1 MEEIPQITFTR
12 QAMLSAWLKQEG
24 ITQAS
29 IAQALEISEQSVS
42 RWIRAQSLSS
52 WRHSQLVSFGIPA
65 DLLPPVV
72 DKAPGPKRTNSPV
85 QRERFQA

>member
-1 MEEIPQITFTR
+1 MEEISQIVFTR

-29 IAQALEISEQSVS
+29 IAQALEIS

-52 WRHSQLVSFGIPA
+52 WRHSQLVSFGIPVN
-65 DLLPPVV
+65 LLPPVV
-72 DKAPGPKRTNSPV
+72 DKAPGPKRTNFPV
-85 QRERFQA
+85 QRGELQA